1 MRVAPGPV
9 AALIGWR
16 TVCKFHVRPAGL
28 GLPPGVGARFAVIPG
43 VVVVVLAVE
52 HTVAMV
58 AVTAACEGHPG
69 QEETEGGCR
78 TKKFVDSAH
87 FFSRGQVRLCQ
98 GQQCIKFEGRIALA
112 A

>member
-1 MRVAPGPV
+1 
-9 AALIGWR
+9 
-16 TVCKFHVRPAGL
+16 
-28 GLPPGVGARFAVIPG
+28 
-43 VVVVVLAVE
+43 
-52 HTVAMV
+52 V